1 MSSHRMPDGS
11 IPVLLSADTPDLLRE
26 EAAAILAYAHEHT
39 AVTAGEIADM
49 LLRTRVP
56 RRQRALVLVRDQET
70 LAAASAAVAAGR
82 EHSAVIR
89 SSAVVARKHTFVFP
103 GQGGQRPGM
112 GKVFYDGSSA
122 YRDEVDR
129 CAAEFGEL
137 FGAAPLDYLL
147 DDSVAADDSA
157 RIVQPA
163 LFLQMAGLAALWRSA
178 GVEPASVVGHSQGE
192 IAAAYVAGK
201 MSRRDALLVVG
212 ARAEAVDRIAPDDYA
227 MAVVEADREEAEALL
242 ARRSGW
248 AEVSVVNS
256 PRMVGISGDREVVGE
271 VVDTLAEA
279 GRFSRV
285 IRVRYPAHTGMVNS
299 LRADLR
305 AGLHGRLTEQYFLD
319 SAVGAFGATLGEAF
333 PTEVTLDDYWFWNLR
348 NTVRFDQAIAA
359 AVEAGADSFV
369 ELAEHPTLQ
378 LPVRENLETL
388 AAPAETTTAAPAT
401 VTGTSSRTAE
411 DLTLFTRNLAT
422 LAVNDQNYRWSALA
436 TETGVPRPPLLDF
449 PNMRMSRQ
457 RLWLTLGSST
467 APAPRPPAATPAALA
482 PVAATPETARVIP
495 AQLLIEQWTR
505 LTRRKLVAPR
515 AIGLVDA
522 SGTCAELADAL
533 CAEAENHG
541 ASARVVAADAGD
553 DRAGI
558 DAIVVLLPAASDQD
572 MSEAVAEFFGTR
584 AWWTEPDPA
593 VTDYWLVTVGGE
605 AVLPGDRPHPVP
617 AAAAAGFRSVGA
629 EYPGIAFRHLDLA
642 TATADTAAAVLS
654 ALHTADE
661 AELAVRDGN
670 LYAKRLSETEPAADP
685 IGVPR
690 NVLITGGTGKVGL
703 EFCAHFARVGTQRIT
718 LISRSGETAEVTR
731 KLAPIR
737 ASGADVRVL
746 SCDVGDPVAVRA
758 AAAGFGDVP
767 IDFVLHAAADYAGI
781 EGIELAELSR
791 AQVVELL
798 RAKVGGL
805 TNVLDALPS
814 AASARVLLCSSLAAT
829 LGGRGTV
836 VYSAANRMLDAL
848 AHRLRAAGVDCVSVQ
863 WGQWAVHEGVGA
875 SDIAKL
881 ADVGY
886 LPMRSADAIARG
898 LSLPAGNAVITA
910 FDWDR
915 GRSVFGAFGHG
926 PLLSGLVTPA
936 AGMRTDPMPD
946 SAVVPA
952 AAAAVSPAQRIVALF
967 AHVLGEDDLAS
978 IDTTRS
984 LVALGLDSLQALE
997 LRRLVQQEYGYELP
1011 VGDLVGGASLD
1022 DVVRLVGDRPALR
1035 SPRAA
1040 TAPVA
1045 SGADSARTAPRTE
1058 ARPVPSAPLDTADL
1072 GERVRWAAEQVV
1084 PAELDSERL
1093 RSARHD
1099 LDLFGAHAMHRA
1111 LEPVLRDRAVHT
1123 VADIAE
1129 RLKVAERHRWLL
1141 RQWLQELTR
1150 HGSLA
1155 GDPDSGYRYVR
1166 EIPVP
1171 ARKELVQ
1178 ACTELGYAPQLATF
1192 LGGTNEHLTELVQD
1206 RMRVQELLF
1215 PDGDMFTAEATYREN
1230 AISRYLNHAA
1240 REIVAGTVTRLS
1252 GDRSP
1257 VRILELGAG
1266 VGGTTD
1272 DVVAGL
1278 TELPVEY
1285 HFTDV
1290 SNFFLDAA
1298 RLRFADR
1305 PWMRFAI
1312 VDMNADL
1319 ARQPRYDLVIASNV
1333 LHNAHHIGHTLRELR
1348 ELLNPG
1354 GAVVFI
1360 ETVVAHSQLLTSV
1373 HFLMSPAPGQPHAG
1387 ATDVRA
1393 GTDRIFLTQ
1402 DEWVDQLAASGLRP
1416 MLVLPDD
1423 DHPLALLDQRV
1434 FAAVRDA

>member
-1 MSSHRMPDGS
+1 M
-11 IPVLLSADTPDLLRE
+11 LST
-26 EAAAILAYAHEHT
+26 EAAAIGAYVREHA

-49 LLRTRVP
+49 LFRTRVA
-56 RRQRALVLVRDQET
+56 RRHRALALVPDRDT
-70 LAAASAAVAAGR
+70 LDGALAAVAAGR
-82 EHSAVIR
+82 EHPAVVR
-89 SSAVVARKHTFVFP
+89 SSTVVARKHAFVFP

-112 GKVFYDGSSA
+112 GKVFYEGSPA

-129 CAAEFGEL
+129 CVAEFAEL

-147 DDSVAADDSA
+147 DDSVAAHDSA
-157 RIVQPA
+157 RLVQPA

-178 GVEPASVVGHSQGE
+178 GVEPAAVVGHSQGE
-192 IAAAYVAGK
+192 IAAAYVSGK
-201 MSRRDALLVVG
+201 MTRRDALLVVG
-212 ARAEAVDRIAPDDYA
+212 ARAEAVDGIAPEDYA
-227 MAVVEADREEAEALL
+227 MAVVEADREEAESLL

-248 AEVSVVNS
+248 AEVSVINS
-256 PRMVGISGDREVVGE
+256 PRMVGISGDRAVVAE

-285 IRVRYPAHTGMVNS
+285 IRVRYPAHTGMVS
-299 LRADLR
+299 GLRADLR
-305 AGLHGRLTEQYFLD
+305 SSLADRLTEQHFLD
-319 SAVGAFGATLGEAF
+319 SAIPAFGATLGEAF
-333 PTEVTLDDYWFWNLR
+333 PTETTLDDYWFWNLR
-348 NTVRFDQAIAA
+348 NTVRFDRAIAA
-359 AVEAGADSFV
+359 AVAAGADSFV

-378 LPVRENLETL
+378 LPIRENLETVT
-388 AAPAETTTAAPAT
+388 APSETVNAVPAT
-401 VTGTSSRTAE
+401 VTGTSNRSAE
-411 DLTLFTRNLAT
+411 DLTLFTRNLAS

-436 TETGVPRPPLLDF
+436 TVSGTPRPPLLDF
-449 PNMRMSRQ
+449 PNTPMSRQ
-457 RLWLTLGSST
+457 RLWLPLGVGAEPAARPVAAAPQV
-467 APAPRPPAATPAALA
+467 APAPA
-482 PVAATPETARVIP
+482 PVTPVPEPAVP
-495 AQLLIEQWTR
+495 AQLLVEEWTR

-515 AIGLVDA
+515 AVGLVDA
-522 SGTCAELADAL
+522 TGDCAELAAAL
-533 CAEAENHG
+533 CTAAENHG
-541 ASARVVAADAGD
+541 ATARLVAADTGGD
-553 DRAGI
+553 LAGI
-558 DAIVVLLPAASDQD
+558 EAVVVLLPAASDQEIG
-572 MSEAVAEFFGTR
+572 EAVADFFGTR
-584 AWWTEPDPA
+584 AWWSKPEAT
-593 VTDYWLVTVGGE
+593 VTDFWLVTVGGE
-605 AVLPGDRPHPVP
+605 AVLPGDEPHPVP
-617 AAAAAGFRSVGA
+617 AAAAAGFRSIGA

-642 TATADTAAAVLS
+642 AATADTADAVLT
-654 ALHTADE
+654 ALHTAE
-661 AELAVRDGN
+661 EPELAVRAGN
-670 LYAKRLSETEPAADP
+670 LYAKRLTEAEPAAEP
-685 IGVPR
+685 AAVPH

-703 EFCAHFARVGTQRIT
+703 EFCAYFARTGSRRIT
-718 LISRSGETAEVTR
+718 LVSRSGETVAVTR

-737 ASGADVRVL
+737 ATGATVRVL
-746 SCDVGDPVAVRA
+746 SCDIGDPAAVRELA
-758 AAAGFGDVP
+758 AEFDGTP

-781 EGIELAELSR
+781 EGIELAEITR

-805 TNVLDALPS
+805 TEVLGVLPM
-814 AASARVLLCSSLAAT
+814 AAGVRVLLCSSLAAT
-829 LGGRGTV
+829 LAGRGTI

-848 AHRLRAAGVDCVSVQ
+848 AHRLRAAGTDCVSVQ

-881 ADVGY
+881 AEVGY
-886 LPMRSADAIARG
+886 LPMRSADAIALG
-898 LSLPAGNAVITA
+898 LGRSAGNTVVAA

-915 GRSVFGAFGHG
+915 GRSVFGAFGYG

-936 AGMRTDPMPD
+936 AGSGPDPAPATAAPD
-946 SAVVPA
+946 SG
-952 AAAAVSPAQRIVALF
+952 AAVPTAQRIVELF
-967 AHVLGEDDLAS
+967 AQVLGEDDLGS
-978 IDTTRS
+978 IDTTRP

-997 LRRLVQQEYGYELP
+997 LRRRVQQEYGYELP

-1022 DVVRLVGDRPALR
+1022 DVVRLLGDRPALR
-1035 SPRAA
+1035 PAGSAA
-1040 TAPVA
+1040 PGTAP
-1045 SGADSARTAPRTE
+1045 ARTTPPRTGIRQVS
-1058 ARPVPSAPLDTADL
+1058 ALPVDAADL
-1072 GERVRWAAEQVV
+1072 GEKAGWAAEQVV
-1084 PAELDSERL
+1084 PADLDSERL

-1099 LDLFGAHAMHRA
+1099 LDLFGAAAMHRA
-1111 LEPVLRDRAVHT
+1111 LEPVLRDGAVHT
-1123 VADIAE
+1123 VDDIAE
-1129 RLKVAERHRWLL
+1129 RLKVAARHRWLL

-1150 HGSLA
+1150 HGSLT
-1155 GDPDSGYRYVR
+1155 GDADGGYRYVR
-1166 EIPVP
+1166 DLPAPV
-1171 ARKELVQ
+1171 RSELVQ
-1178 ACTELGYAPQLATF
+1178 ACTDLGYAPELATF
-1192 LGGTNEHLTELVQD
+1192 LGGTNEHLTELIQD

-1215 PDGDMFTAEATYREN
+1215 PGGDMFTAEATYREN

-1240 REIVAGTVTRLS
+1240 REIVAGTVTRLRA
-1252 GDRSP
+1252 DRSP

-1278 TELPVEY
+1278 TDLPVEY

-1298 RLRFADR
+1298 RARFADR

-1333 LHNAHHIGHTLRELR
+1333 LHNAHHIGHTLRELHD
-1348 ELLNPG
+1348 LLNPG

-1393 GTDRIFLTQ
+1393 GTDRIFLTE

-1416 MLVLPDD
+1416 MLVLPEA

>member
-1 MSSHRMPDGS
+1 M
-11 IPVLLSADTPDLLRE
+11 LRE
-26 EAAAILAYAHEHT
+26 EAASILAYTREHT

-49 LLRTRVP
+49 LFRTRVP
-56 RRQRALVLVRDQET
+56 RRHRALALVRDQES
-70 LAAASAAVAAGR
+70 LAGALAAVAAGR
-82 EHSAVIR
+82 ETSAVVR
-89 SSAVVARKHTFVFP
+89 SNAVVARTHAFVFP

-112 GKVFYDGSSA
+112 GKVFYAGSPA
-122 YRDEVDR
+122 YREEVDR
-129 CAAEFGEL
+129 CAAEYAEQFDD
-137 FGAAPLDYLL
+137 APLAYLL
-147 DDSVAADDSA
+147 DDSVAADDAA

-178 GVEPASVVGHSQGE
+178 GVEPAAVVGHSQGE

-201 MSRRDALLVVG
+201 MTLPDALLVVG
-212 ARAEAVDRIAPDDYA
+212 ARAAAVDRIAPEDYA
-227 MAVVEADREEAEALL
+227 MAVVEADRDEAEALL

-305 AGLHGRLTEQYFLD
+305 AGLRGRLSEERFRH
-319 SAVGAFGATLGEAF
+319 SAVAAFGATLGESF
-333 PTEVTLDDYWFWNLR
+333 PTEATLDDYWFWNLR
-348 NTVRFDQAIAA
+348 NTVRFDRAIAA
-359 AVEAGADSFV
+359 AVAAGADSFV

-388 AAPAETTTAAPAT
+388 SLPAEAPTAVAAT
-401 VTGTSSRTAE
+401 VTGTSNRTAE
-411 DLTLFTRNLAT
+411 DLALFTRNLAT
-422 LAVNDQNYRWSALA
+422 LAVNDQNYRWRALA
-436 TETGVPRPPLLDF
+436 TEAGTPRPPLLDF

-457 RLWLTLGSST
+457 RLWLSLGSGT
-467 APAPRPPAATPAALA
+467 APASRPPAAVPAPAT
-482 PVAATPETARVIP
+482 PVAATPEPERVIP
-495 AQLLIEQWTR
+495 AQLLVEEWVR
-505 LTRRKLVAPR
+505 PARRKLSAPR
-515 AIGLVDA
+515 AIGLVDT
-522 SGTCAELADAL
+522 SGGCAELTAAL
-533 CAEAENHG
+533 CAEAENYG
-541 ASARVVAADAGD
+541 ATARILSADTRADFD
-553 DRAGI
+553 GI
-558 DAIVVLLPAASDQD
+558 DAMVALLPAASDQD
-572 MSEAVAEFFGTR
+572 MSEAVADFFGTR
-584 AWWTEPDPA
+584 DWWTEPGPTVA
-593 VTDYWLVTVGGE
+593 DYWLVTVGGE
-605 AVLPGDRPHPVP
+605 AVLHGDRPHPVA

-642 TATADTAAAVLS
+642 AATADTAAVVLS

-670 LYAKRLSETEPAADP
+670 LYAKRLSETVPTADTV
-685 IGVPR
+685 GVPH
-690 NVLITGGTGKVGL
+690 NVLITGGTGKVGI
-703 EFCAHFARVGTQRIT
+703 EFCAHFAAAGARQVT
-718 LISRSGETAEVTR
+718 LLGRSGETAEVTR

-737 ASGADVRVL
+737 AAGAAVRVL
-746 SCDVGDPVAVRA
+746 SCDIGDPVAVRA
-758 AAAGFGDVP
+758 LAAEFDDAP
-767 IDFVLHAAADYAGI
+767 MDFVLHAASDHAGI
-781 EGIELAELSR
+781 VGIELAELTR
-791 AQVVELL
+791 DRVVGLL
-798 RAKVGGL
+798 RAKVDGL
-805 TNVLDALPS
+805 THVLDALPM
-814 AASARVLLCSSLAAT
+814 AGDARVLLCSSLAAT

-848 AHRLRAAGVDCVSVQ
+848 AYRLRDAGVDCVSVQ

-875 SDIAKL
+875 SDTGKL
-881 ADVGY
+881 AEVGY
-886 LPMRSADAIARG
+886 LPMRSADAIALGLGESRG
-898 LSLPAGNAVITA
+898 NTVITA
-910 FDWDR
+910 FDWAR
-915 GRSVFGAFGHG
+915 GRSFFGAFGYG
-926 PLLSGLVTPA
+926 PLLSGLVTPGAEVVPDRVPDSVVAPA
-936 AGMRTDPMPD
+936 AGAQVT
-946 SAVVPA
+946 
-952 AAAAVSPAQRIVALF
+952 PAQRIVELF

-1022 DVVRLVGDRPALR
+1022 DVVRLVGDRPAVR
-1035 SPRAA
+1035 PAAA
-1040 TAPVA
+1040 TVPV
-1045 SGADSARTAPRTE
+1045 SGADSGRPAPRTQVS
-1058 ARPVPSAPLDTADL
+1058 PVPAANAADL
-1072 GERVRWAAEQVV
+1072 GERARRSAEQVV
-1084 PAELDSERL
+1084 PAELDLDRL

-1099 LDLFGAHAMHRA
+1099 LDLFGARAMHRV
-1111 LEPVLRDRAVHT
+1111 LEPVLRDRAVHS
-1123 VADIAE
+1123 VEDIAE
-1129 RLKVAERHRWLL
+1129 RLKVAQRHRWLL
-1141 RQWLQELTR
+1141 RQWLRELAR
-1150 HGSLA
+1150 HGSVT
-1155 GDPDSGYRYVR
+1155 GDPDSGYRYLG
-1166 EIPVP
+1166 EIPAP
-1171 ARKELVQ
+1171 ARTELVQ
-1178 ACTELGYAPQLATF
+1178 ACTDLGYAPRLATF
-1192 LGGTNEHLTELVQD
+1192 LGGTNEHLVELIQD

-1240 REIVAGTVTRLS
+1240 REIVAATVARIG

-1278 TELPVEY
+1278 AGLPVEY

-1298 RLRFADR
+1298 RTRFADR

-1333 LHNAHHIGHTLRELR
+1333 LHNAHHIGHTLRQLR

-1373 HFLMSPAPGQPHAG
+1373 HFLMSPAPGQPHPG

-1393 GTDRIFLTQ
+1393 GTDRIFLTE
-1402 DEWVDQLAASGLRP
+1402 DEWVDQLAIAGLRP
-1416 MLVLPDD
+1416 MLVLPEA
-1423 DHPLALLDQRV
+1423 DHRLALLDQRV
-1434 FAAVRDA
+1434 FAAVRDV